1 MATKKKETLLNC
13 SVVAHILDVSP
24 DDVMDLARKRELPS
38 EKQGQHWKFLF
49 FLEMKAIVLCLYLV

>member
-24 DDVMDLARKRELPS
+24 DDVMDLARKRELTS
-38 EKQGQHWKFLF
+38 EKQGQHWKFSLADVMAYKKKM
-49 FLEMKAIVLCLYLV
+49 EK